1 MNKAIG
7 FRDVFEAYW
16 LTLVG
21 DKGSSDWNMVILTF
35 LFLWQ
40 SVQEKKNEA
49 VLNQSGFLFKENVKE
64 VRISSF
70 DVGVGVSMKSSCLL
84 TVLEFFVASLWA
96 RMSGYFLFWFQLV
109 MVILVSVRITRM
121 EEAILILT
129 YDLSSSRI
137 VYCYWLLEYFELIYF
152 FYVTN

>member
-129 YDLSSSRI
+129 YDLSSSWI